1 MSSVYGFDKSSPK
14 VGLYETLSS
23 LIFKIIM
30 HHFIKF
36 YNHFRNVIKKDIYRN
51 KINNF

>member
-1 MSSVYGFDKSSPK
+1 MSSDYGFDKSSPK

-36 YNHFRNVIKKDIYRN
+36 YNHLEMESKKYLSKQN
-51 KINNF
+51 